1 MAQDDASLELV
12 DMELHTEEEESKA
25 KSNPK
30 SNNKAGSRERGE
42 EDNTSIGRAIAS
54 MKKDLFKVD
63 GTSTPGGNKI
73 HGEVS
78 KSRSGSQFPGWW
90 PPRPL
95 RRMAS
100 PVERKEPSLQKEHS
114 SLRE

>member
-1 MAQDDASLELV
+1 MAPDGANLELE
-12 DMELHTEEEESKA
+12 DMELHTGEEESKA
-25 KSNPK
+25 KSDPK
-30 SNNKAGSRERGE
+30 SDKEAGSGESGE

-78 KSRSGSQFPGWW
+78 KSRKWKPI
-90 PPRPL
+90 PRVAATSTP
-95 RRMAS
+95 
-100 PVERKEPSLQKEHS
+100 Q
-114 SLRE
+114 